1 MQSMR
6 YDARSEYLQW
16 TQTRK
21 TAKFNLAVSG
31 ILPCP
36 LIELGA
42 RIEDL
47 EINGPSMYGFAP
59 LQQAIA
65 AHCDV
70 PVECVVAAS
79 GTTMANFV
87 AMAAVI
93 EPGAEVLIEQPAYDP
108 LIGIARYLGAEV
120 KRFQRASGFS
130 SNLISS
136 RTKLIILTN
145 LHNPTCAR
153 LEEAELRNIGNL
165 AKDVGA
171 LVMVDE
177 VYLECMF
184 EEMSS
189 AFHHGPQFVCT
200 SSLTKAYGLSG
211 LRCGWILAEPQL
223 ARRIRHVKD
232 LMDTHPP
239 HPAEQLSVIAFRKLD
254 HLAMRA
260 KTLLSANRM
269 LVREFVDSCPHIEVD
284 LPEYGTCIFPRLKSR
299 DADGFFELVHNKYDT
314 DVVPGRFFERPDH
327 FRMGI
332 GADTATLKEGL
343 QRLKHALEFLSE
355 TPLLS

>member
-1 MQSMR
+1 MR
-6 YDARSEYLQW
+6 YDAQSEYLQW
-16 TQTRK
+16 VQTRE

-87 AMAAVI
+87 AMAAII
-93 EPGAEVLIEQPAYDP
+93 EPGDEVLIEQPAYDP

-120 KRFQRASGFS
+120 KRFARAPDFS
-130 SNLISS
+130 PDAATSK
-136 RTKLIILTN
+136 TKLIVLTN
-145 LHNPTCAR
+145 LHNPTCEFFG
-153 LEEAELRNIGNL
+153 EEELRSMGRL
-165 AKDVGA
+165 AKYLGA
-171 LVMVDE
+171 RVLVDE

-184 EEMSS
+184 EKMSS
-189 AFHHGPQFVCT
+189 AFHYGPEFVCT

-211 LRCGWILAEPQL
+211 LRCGWILAEPEL
-223 ARRIRHVKD
+223 ARRIRLVKD
-232 LMDTHPP
+232 LIDTHPP

-254 HLAMRA
+254 HLAARA
-260 KTLLSANRM
+260 KTLLNANRA
-269 LVREFVDSCPHIEVD
+269 LVREFVDSCPHIEVN
-284 LPEYGTCIFPRLKSR
+284 LPDYGTCIFPRLKSG
-299 DADGFFELVHNKYDT
+299 DADGFFELLHNKYDT
-314 DVVPGRFFERPDH
+314 DVVPGRFFEQPDH

-332 GADTATLKEGL
+332 GADTL
-343 QRLKHALEFLSE
+343 R
-355 TPLLS
+355 

>member
-1 MQSMR
+1 MR

-16 TQTRK
+16 VQTRNP
-21 TAKFNLAVSG
+21 AHFNLAVSG
-31 ILPCP
+31 LLPCP
-36 LIELGA
+36 LTELGA

-59 LQQAIA
+59 LQQEIA
-65 AHCDV
+65 AHCSV

-87 AMAAVI
+87 AMAAII
-93 EPGAEVLIEQPAYDP
+93 EPGDDVLIEQPAYDP
-108 LIGIARYLGAEV
+108 LIGIARYLGANV
-120 KRFQRASGFS
+120 KRFQRASGLA
-130 SNLISS
+130 SNVISS
-136 RTKLIILTN
+136 KTKLIVLTN
-145 LHNPTCAR
+145 LHNPTCER
-153 LEEAELRNIGNL
+153 IEEAELQNIGNL

-171 LVMVDE
+171 LVLVDE

-223 ARRIRHVKD
+223 ARRVRHVKD
-232 LMDTHPP
+232 LIDTHPP

-254 HLAMRA
+254 HLAKRA
-260 KTLLSANRM
+260 KTILNTNRA
-269 LVREFVDSCPHIEVD
+269 LVREFIASCPHIEVD
-284 LPEYGTCIFPRLKSR
+284 MPQYGTCIFPRLRSG
-299 DADGFFELVHNKYDT
+299 DADGFFELIHNRYDT
-314 DVVPGRFFERPDH
+314 DVVPGRFFEMPDH
-327 FRMGI
+327 FRLGI
-332 GADTATLKEGL
+332 GGDPVILKEGL
-343 QRLKHALEFLSE
+343 QRLQAALSG
-355 TPLLS
+355 PRGGIRA